1 MTHDTDS
8 WRTQPM
14 YTFGEAARLAN
25 VSTAMVKNW
34 FSGYITR
41 TGKEVPPL
49 FSDSVGQNSMISFLR
64 LIETVVAAQFRNA
77 DDARWHDVRAT
88 YRNARKVFGVEYP
101 FAHINLISLGEYII
115 DRMNDAHN
123 VGNPRAID
131 LPGHVVKIMHQVEYE
146 GGLAAKWYP
155 IGKECPIVIDPRI
168 GSGVPTV
175 SGTGVSVQA
184 IRRRWKAGHK
194 IDFIAQDLA
203 LETDEVEAA
212 LETLDSTER
221 RPFTKFISH
230 NGRISDSYRGLRL

>member
-1 MTHDTDS
+1 MANTAEK

-14 YTFGEAARLAN
+14 YSFGEAARLAN

-88 YRNARKVFGVEYP
+88 YRNAREVFRVEYP

-175 SGTGVSVQA
+175 TGTGVSVQA

-194 IDFIAQDLA
+194 IDFIAKDLA
-203 LETDEVEAA
+203 LKSAIVESVLQYGDRVAA
-212 LETLDSTER
+212 
-221 RPFTKFISH
+221 
-230 NGRISDSYRGLRL
+230 